1 MKLFERKKKKFNK
14 FDKIKNFFSSCKNS
28 VVNVILSISSPKE
41 NKKNIKNILKKKN
54 KNKITE
60 LEVKIFQKI
69 LFLAVLTLLVLIDAF
84 GWFYNEYVSKGTI
97 FSIGRIEHS
106 VIQYDE
112 TGKEIH
118 DGEDTL
124 TLMNVDNISHTTKGT
139 RYISIEN
146 VGTLDM
152 VYYLTFLVDSEI
164 ADTGIMYYRIY
175 EVTDAVNSSVINASN
190 PTKLEAYAALNPTP
204 SNLETDTTM
213 PVSNLTTITNLITTG
228 QINRN
233 DEKGQ
238 IRYYRIDYGV
248 YQTVNSDKYNDKN
261 IIVHAKVLSTQV
273 GASVESSEGVIWE
286 VETEEQFRDAVL
298 NGASG
303 DTIKLMNNID
313 IDGSVDI
320 QRRIHLDLNEYKL
333 NVTGDLIWDFIE
345 LGELKID
352 TAGTSQLD
360 VGNDLYINAPKTKIH
375 LQGSN
380 NDYDIFVGGEFTV
393 NGLQNEEEDGVLLEN
408 IRIVKNKIGN
418 IPADVIVLSNT
429 RLTIGPDVA
438 LGYITAAE
446 GTTNIEIINNGN
458 VVQLRL
464 DEMSLIDSFSKP
476 QIYVYNLGVIQ
487 GIAGGSAITLPSN
500 AKPYLGAN
508 KGNTLIIKGLT
519 SNDLTVSGS
528 NNFTNNDIGSSD
540 TEESV
545 IPIDGEENAYIVYIR
560 TPQSVVR
567 ELLITY
573 FQNHDSL
580 APLND
585 VAAIKKLII
594 YTVNTQYFENED
606 FTFLNSSEIPNLS
619 YLDLSNASV
628 KDNTTINQIPAGAMN
643 GKTSLTTLI
652 LPKTVI
658 TIGDNAFKDVPLGK
672 INSDGFTFLTIP
684 STVER
689 IGANAF
695 SGAKYVKFLS
705 QNPPEIGVNA
715 FNNSVSGVRYF
726 VPEPSVDYYQETEN
740 IDPAYVHIT
749 AELSDNKAFFVYEH
763 ADGLGISLY
772 VSTVNAGDNLAMPNT
787 ITLTSRQYP
796 VTAVGVSAFRHIK
809 TPDTG
814 TNITL
819 PETVV
824 KVDDYAFY
832 NIKVT
837 NINIPNVTF
846 IGNYAFY
853 NTLLPHVVADYATYV
868 GDYAFYNTPIE
879 TASFERLITLGK
891 YALAN
896 TTTLYDLNL
905 GTVESIG
912 IYAVYNNPQ
921 LGRVY
926 FKNTNA
932 ILRNNAEVINLTY
945 GENALFYE
953 WGKYL
958 DGRLRIYV
966 PDGTSDSGK
975 EFIELYKAIF
985 QGNEQYI
992 YRTGTILGNYTH
1004 VAIPYDFGEYTVR
1017 EVSKTN
1023 GTGSIVDGYEIIS
1036 YQGADLTSSYKFP
1049 DTLTVNGVTKPV
1061 ISVGDNA
1068 FRNSIAV
1075 NNAAISIVNNNLA
1088 YIGDY
1093 AFTGLG
1099 ITVVRANAVLTIGDY
1114 AFANTK
1120 LQMAEFKALGSIGDY
1135 AVSDINTLNHLNLGT
1150 VKTIGI
1156 SAVSNNPN
1164 LVQLY
1169 INNVANNITLE
1180 GLAFNDI
1187 GTNAGNRLR
1196 IYVPYS
1202 SLDYYKT
1209 LLSDYKDYIYPIGYL
1224 KGNYVNA
1231 PIMYDIGEFT
1241 VREVTINGVNG
1252 YEYVEYH
1259 GKELDSSF
1267 EIPTSIEVSDD
1278 RLSATL
1284 EKTGATTSNGTTHT
1298 SSYNVY
1304 VSNVGNE
1311 TIDGWEVSIS
1321 KKGFASLNLSSK
1333 PDSSTSSEDES
1344 NIIISNASWNKVVNP
1359 GDTQY
1364 ITIEL
1369 TWTGL
1374 ATDTVTN
1381 ITASKVG
1388 TTGSTLNIISI
1399 GDNAFKHSSIAAD
1412 VSINIENDNILS
1424 VGLNA
1429 FTDLK
1434 GINKLYLP
1442 NVVTI
1447 GANAFKNNTL
1457 TDIYIPNVTVIGASA
1472 FENNESLFRANLGE
1486 VSTMGANAITN
1497 APLLYQVFFANYGH
1511 SLNISSSAIKNVGE
1525 TSGDRLRFYV
1535 TNTYDE
1541 NGKPYVDSY
1550 KAIFTEYADKFYA
1563 YDYILGSYVPANT
1576 NVDIGEYSIRR
1587 VSVTN
1592 KEGNIVD
1599 GFEFV
1604 EYHGLMLTSDFII
1617 PAEVDVSANATD
1629 LTAVF
1634 SMTQYWGNNPWTGN
1648 YTLTVTNN
1656 TDDSIGNWRVL
1667 LSKRGFD
1674 TVSIV
1679 QWSGLTVTEDSNYII
1694 ITSSNNL
1701 QAGASTT
1708 IQGQITWGNNE
1719 NARVSKVMAEKIS
1732 QASIAPIISIGEG
1745 AFKYADI
1752 ATGDKINIVNNNLL
1766 EVNSNAFAN
1775 LDGLNQINLPNVVRI
1790 GTNAFYNTSV
1800 SDVSI
1805 PNVNSVQ
1812 ANAFAECESLYR
1824 IDLGTVSTLGTNA
1837 ITNAPYLYQVFFKSN
1852 GQALNISSNAISD
1865 VGGLTNERIRLY
1877 VNNGYGE
1884 DGTPYV
1890 NNYKNLIT
1898 NYSEKFFAYDYII
1911 GSYTPL
1917 NATIDIGDY
1926 SIREATFKNKSN
1938 SNVTGWE
1945 FVEYHGDDIGSDFI
1959 LPTSITQ
1966 GSKTYNVISI
1976 GPYAFYNSIVIS
1988 GSIFD
1993 INDSNLLN
2001 IGDKAFLNFTGLNT
2015 ITADNVINIG
2025 VDAFRNS
2032 NVESASFANL
2042 KTTGTYAFANIS
2054 NLKVI
2059 NLGTIS
2065 TIGEGLLYNDVGLYQ
2080 IYFTNKDA
2088 LTSSSMVNISV
2099 GNNAFYEVGA
2109 NTSSRFRVYVPDGN
2123 VTTSLTYVQAYKNTL
2138 PSALGPYIFPTGV
2151 IVGSYQPSTRIDI
2164 GEYMIRKVARED
2176 FSGTLVTGYEIVDYH
2191 GANIA
2196 DNTIIPQSF
2205 TVDGVTTNVVSI
2217 GDYAYYY
2224 LSPPANSNWVPV
2236 LGNSVSY
2243 IGNYAFYKNNIK
2255 TITGNRITYIGKY
2268 AFADCEYLTTVTFQG
2283 VQYLDDYS
2291 FYSNSRMT
2299 YIEVGD
2305 GVDYIGS
2312 YALYNPYEGSPSG
2325 DRGPYTTLRIINST
2339 PPETGTQPFPEIY
2352 STLFGLIK
2360 RHNFT
2365 ISVPQA
2371 ARNTYANTSPW
2382 RDYTVSGAA
2391 YSGSFAFQV
2400 ITAPDGT
2407 RSAEITSYTGNSTT
2421 IEIPETVVDST
2432 DNTTYNV
2439 TSIKGEFLDGN
2450 SSATTLVISRY
2461 VENIEGDF
2469 LAGNDTLRTIQVN
2482 TNNQYFSATNGVLF
2496 SKDQTM
2502 LIKYPPAKTGNSYT
2516 MPNTTISLS
2525 NHAFANVNVLQQ
2537 LTLSNQLLVISN
2549 SAFAGATSIYRITFQ
2564 TATPPYLTGFKAFRV
2579 TTENGLQLR
2588 VPRNSLTTY
2597 QNSLYYRYYRSYM
2610 SGV

>member
-1 MKLFERKKKKFNK
+1 MKLFKKKEKNNVFNK
-14 FDKIKNFFSSCKNS
+14 IKSFFNACTNSIINVVLTITSPFKKEEKGIKKLFSKN
-28 VVNVILSISSPKE
+28 
-41 NKKNIKNILKKKN
+41 NKSKT
-54 KNKITE
+54 TE
-60 LEVKIFQKI
+60 LEIKIFQKI
-69 LFLAVLTLLVLIDAF
+69 AFLAILTILILIDAF
-84 GWFYNEYVSKGTI
+84 GWFYNEYVSKGTV
-97 FSIGRIEHS
+97 FSVGRIEHS

-112 TGKEIH
+112 TGKIIY

-124 TLMNVDNISHTTKGT
+124 TLMNVDNISNTTKGT

-152 VYYLTFLVDSEI
+152 VYYLTFLVDSEV

-175 EVTDAVNSSVINASN
+175 EVTDVVNSSVTNATY
-190 PTKLEAYAALNPTP
+190 PTKLESYAAANPTP

-228 QINRN
+228 QINAADDN
-233 DEKGQ
+233 GQ

-298 NGASG
+298 NAASG

-333 NVTGDLIWDFIE
+333 NITGDLVWDFVE

-352 TAGTSQLD
+352 TTGTGQLD

-375 LQGSN
+375 IQGDN
-380 NDYDIFVGGEFTV
+380 NDYDIFVGGDFTV

-408 IRIVKNKIGN
+408 VRIVKNKVGN

-458 VVQLRL
+458 VVQLQL
-464 DEMSLIDSFSKP
+464 DQMSLIDSFSKP

-487 GIAGGSAITLPSN
+487 GVAGGSAITLPENST
-500 AKPYLGAN
+500 PYLGAN

-528 NNFTNNDIGSSD
+528 DNFTNNDIGSSD

-580 APLND
+580 APLDD
-585 VAAIKKLII
+585 VAAIKKLVI

-606 FTFLNSSEIPNLS
+606 FTFLNSSEIPNLV

-628 KDNTTINQIPAGAMN
+628 KDNNTINQIPADAMN

-658 TIGDNAFKDVPLGK
+658 NIGDNAFKDVPVGK
-672 INSDGFTFLTIP
+672 INSEGFTFLTIP
-684 STVER
+684 STVEK

-705 QNPPEIGVNA
+705 QNPPEVGVNA
-715 FNNSVSGVRYF
+715 FNNSVTGVRYF
-726 VPEPSVDYYQETEN
+726 VPEPSIDLYQETEN

-749 AELSDNKAFFVYEH
+749 AELSDNKAFFVYEYG
-763 ADGLGISLY
+763 DGLGISLY
-772 VSTVNAGDNLAMPNT
+772 VSTVNTGDSLAIPNT

-814 TNITL
+814 TAITL
-819 PETVV
+819 PTTVT

-832 NIKVT
+832 DVKVAS
-837 NINIPNVTF
+837 INIPNVTF

-853 NTLLPHVVADYATYV
+853 NTLLPNIVADYATYV

-905 GTVESIG
+905 GTVETIG

-932 ILRNNAEVINLTY
+932 ILKNNAEVINLTY

-966 PDGTSDSGK
+966 PDGASDSGK
-975 EFIELYKAIF
+975 EFIDLYKTIF
-985 QGNEQYI
+985 TGYENYI
-992 YRTGTILGNYTH
+992 YRTGEIIGNYTH

-1036 YQGADLTSSYKFP
+1036 YQGADLTSSYVFP
-1049 DTLTVNGVTKPV
+1049 DNLTVNGVTKPV
-1061 ISVGDNA
+1061 ISVGDGA
-1068 FRNSIAV
+1068 FRNSAAV
-1075 NNAAISIVNNNLA
+1075 TNAAISIVNNNLA

-1093 AFTGLG
+1093 SFTGLG
-1099 ITVVRANAVLTIGDY
+1099 ITIVRANAVLTIGDY

-1120 LQMAEFKALGSIGDY
+1120 LQMAEFKSLGSIGDY
-1135 AVSDINTLNHLNLGT
+1135 AVSDISTLNHLNLGT

-1169 INNVANNITLE
+1169 INNAANNITLE
-1180 GLAFNDI
+1180 GVAFNDI

-1202 SLDYYKT
+1202 SIDYYKT
-1209 LLSDYKDYIYPIGYL
+1209 LLSDYKDYIYPMGYL
-1224 KGNYVNA
+1224 KGTYVSA

-1241 VREVTINGVNG
+1241 VREVTINGVTG

-1267 EIPTSIEVSDD
+1267 TIPTSIEVSDD

-1284 EKTGATTSNGTTHT
+1284 EKTGATISNGSVHT

-1321 KKGFASLNLSSK
+1321 KTGFSSLTLASK

-1344 NIIISNASWNKVVNP
+1344 NIIISNASWNNLIEP
-1359 GDTQY
+1359 GATQY

-1369 TWTGL
+1369 TWSGL

-1381 ITASKVG
+1381 VTASKVG
-1388 TTGSTLNIISI
+1388 TTGETLNIISI
-1399 GDNAFKHSSIAAD
+1399 GDNAFKHTSIASGA
-1412 VSINIENDNILS
+1412 SINIENSNILT

-1434 GINKLYLP
+1434 GINVLYLP
-1442 NVVTI
+1442 NVVSI

-1457 TDIYIPNVTVIGASA
+1457 TDVYIPNVNVVGASA
-1472 FENNESLFRANLGE
+1472 FENNTSLYRINLGE
-1486 VSTMGANAITN
+1486 VATMGSNAVTN

-1511 SLNISSSAIKNVGE
+1511 SLNISSSAINNVGE

-1535 TNTYDE
+1535 TNTYDS
-1541 NGKPYVDSY
+1541 NGKPYVESY

-1563 YDYILGSYVPANT
+1563 YDYIMGSYVPANT

-1592 KEGNIVD
+1592 KDGTIVD

-1604 EYHGLMLTSDFII
+1604 EYHGLTLTSDFILPDEI
-1617 PAEVDVSANATD
+1617 DVSASATD
-1629 LTAVF
+1629 LTA
-1634 SMTQYWGNNPWTGN
+1634 SITYGNYWSNNNGTWTGG
-1648 YTLTVTNN
+1648 YTLNVTNN
-1656 TDDSIGNWRVL
+1656 TDEKIDQWRVL

-1674 TVSIV
+1674 TVSIT
-1679 QWSGLTVTEDSNYII
+1679 QWNGLTVTEDDNYLIM
-1694 ITSSNNL
+1694 TSSNSL
-1701 QAGASTT
+1701 ASGASFT
-1708 IQGQITWGNNE
+1708 IQGQFTWGSDE
-1719 NARVSKVMAEKIS
+1719 DARFQKILAEKVGN
-1732 QASIAPIISIGEG
+1732 ASTAPLISIGEG

-1752 ATGDKINIVNNNLL
+1752 ATGDKLNIENNNIL
-1766 EVNSNAFAN
+1766 EINSSAFAN
-1775 LDGLNQINLPNVVRI
+1775 LDGLNEIILPNVVRI
-1790 GTNAFYNTSV
+1790 GTSAFYNTSV
-1800 SDVSI
+1800 TDVSI
-1805 PNVNSVQ
+1805 PNINSVL

-1824 IDLGTVSTLGTNA
+1824 IDLGLVSTLGANA
-1837 ITNAPYLYQVFFKSN
+1837 ITNAPYLYQVFFKST
-1852 GQALNISSNAISD
+1852 GQSLNIASGAISN
-1865 VGGLTNERIRLY
+1865 VGSLTNERIRFY
-1877 VNNGYGE
+1877 VNNGYTD

-1890 NNYKNLIT
+1890 NNYKSLIS
-1898 NYSEKFFAYDYII
+1898 NYSEKFFAYDYIL

-1926 SIREATFKNKSN
+1926 SIREATFTNSSN
-1938 SNVTGWE
+1938 TSVKGWE
-1945 FVEYHGDDIGSDFI
+1945 FVEYHGDDITSDFI

-1976 GPYAFYNSIVIS
+1976 GPYAFYNAIITT
-1988 GSIFD
+1988 GSTFD
-1993 INDSNLLN
+1993 ISNSNLLN
-2001 IGDKAFLNFTGLNT
+2001 IGDKAFLNFTALNS
-2015 ITADNVINIG
+2015 ITADNVINVG
-2025 VDAFRNS
+2025 LDAFRNGTL
-2032 NVESASFANL
+2032 ESASFKAL
-2042 KTTGTYAFANIS
+2042 KTVGTYAFANNTNLKLIHLGNIS
-2054 NLKVI
+2054 NV
-2059 NLGTIS
+2059 S
-2065 TIGEGLLYNDVGLYQ
+2065 EGLLYNDTGLYQ
-2080 IYFTNKDA
+2080 VYFTNKDA
-2088 LTSSSMVNISV
+2088 LVSSNMMNMTV
-2099 GNNAFYEVGA
+2099 GDNAFYEAGTNA
-2109 NTSSRFRVYVPDGN
+2109 GSRFRIYVPDG
-2123 VTTSLTYVQAYKNTL
+2123 TASSTLTYVQAYKNTF
-2138 PSALGPYIFPTGV
+2138 PEAVRPYIFATG
-2151 IVGSYQPSTRIDI
+2151 ILVGNYEPSGGFNI
-2164 GEYMIRKVARED
+2164 GEYMIRMVTKED

-2191 GANIA
+2191 GADIT
-2196 DNTIIPQSF
+2196 DTTVIPQSF
-2205 TVDGVTTNVVSI
+2205 TVDGTTTNVISI
-2217 GDYAYYY
+2217 GDYAYYFS
-2224 LSPPANSNWVPV
+2224 SPAANSNWNPT
-2236 LGNSVSY
+2236 LANSITY
-2243 IGNYAFYKNNIK
+2243 IGNYAFYQNNIK

-2283 VQYLDDYS
+2283 VQYIDDYA

-2299 YIEVGD
+2299 YIEIGD
-2305 GVDYIGS
+2305 GVEYIGN
-2312 YALYNPYEGSPSG
+2312 YALYNPYYGSPTG
-2325 DRGPYTTLRIINST
+2325 ERGPSTTLRIVNAT
-2339 PPETGTQPFPEIY
+2339 PPETGEQPFPEIY
-2352 STLFGLIK
+2352 TFWFWQM
-2360 RHNFT
+2360 HNFT

-2371 ARNTYANTSPW
+2371 ARNTYNNTEPW
-2382 RDYTVSGAA
+2382 SDYTISGSE

-2407 RSAEITSYTGNSTT
+2407 KSAEITSYTGNSTT
-2421 IEIPETVVDST
+2421 IEVPETVVDSS

-2439 TSIKGEFLDGN
+2439 TSIKGDFLDGN
-2450 SSATTLVISRY
+2450 SSATTLIISRY

-2469 LAGNDTLRTIQVN
+2469 LSGNTALRTIQVN

-2502 LIKYPPAKTGNSYT
+2502 LLKYPPAKTGTTYT

-2525 NHAFANVNVLQQ
+2525 DYSFANVSVLQR
-2537 LTLSNQLLVISN
+2537 LTLSNQLLVISS
-2549 SAFAGATSIYRITFQ
+2549 SAFAGSTSIYRITFQ
-2564 TATPPYLTGFKAFRV
+2564 TTTPPYITGFKAFVV
-2579 TTENGLQLR
+2579 TTENGLELR
-2588 VPRNSLTTY
+2588 VPNAALSTY
-2597 QNSLYYRYYRSYM
+2597 QNGLYYRYYRSYM
-2610 SGV
+2610 TGV

>member
-1 MKLFERKKKKFNK
+1 MKLFERKKKNTNII
-14 FDKIKNFFSSCKNS
+14 DKISNFFGSCKSS

-41 NKKNIKNILKKKN
+41 KKSLKNIFKKKS
-54 KNKITE
+54 KNRITE
-60 LEVKIFQKI
+60 LEGKIFQKI
-69 LFLAVLTLLVLIDAF
+69 LFLAILTILVLIDAF

-97 FSIGRIEHS
+97 FSVGRIEHS

-124 TLMNVDNISHTTKGT
+124 TLMNVDNISNTTKGT

-190 PTKLEAYAALNPTP
+190 PTKLQAYASLNPTP

-228 QINRN
+228 QINAADDN
-233 DEKGQ
+233 GQ

-333 NVTGDLIWDFIE
+333 NITGDLVWDFVE

-352 TAGTSQLD
+352 TTGTGQLD

-375 LQGSN
+375 MQGNN
-380 NDYDIFVGGEFTV
+380 NDYDIYVGGEFTV

-418 IPADVIVLSNT
+418 IPADIVVLSNT

-438 LGYITAAE
+438 LGYVTAAE

-458 VVQLRL
+458 VVQLQL
-464 DEMSLIDSFSKP
+464 DQMSLIDSFSKP

-487 GIAGGSAITLPSN
+487 GVAGGSAITLPSN

-508 KGNTLIIKGLT
+508 KGNTLIIKGIT

-528 NNFTNNDIGSSD
+528 DNFTNNDIGSSD

-606 FTFLNSSEIPNLS
+606 FAFLNSSEIPNLS

-658 TIGDNAFKDVPLGK
+658 NIGANAFKDVPLGK

-689 IGANAF
+689 IGENAF

-726 VPEPSVDYYQETEN
+726 VPEPSVDLYQETEN

-749 AELSDNKAFFVYEH
+749 AELSDNKAFFVYEYG
-763 ADGLGISLY
+763 DGLGISLY
-772 VSTVNAGDNLAMPNT
+772 VSTVNTGDSLAIPNT

-814 TNITL
+814 TAITL
-819 PETVV
+819 PETVT

-837 NINIPNVTF
+837 DINIPNVTF

-853 NTLLPHVVADYATYV
+853 NTLLPNIVADYATYV

-932 ILRNNAEVINLTY
+932 ILKNNAEVINLTY

-975 EFIELYKAIF
+975 EFIELYKTIF
-985 QGNEQYI
+985 QGYERYI
-992 YRTGTILGNYTH
+992 YRTGEILGNYTH

-1036 YQGADLTSSYKFP
+1036 YQGADLTSSYVFP

-1202 SLDYYKT
+1202 SIDYYKT

-1284 EKTGATTSNGTTHT
+1284 EKTGATTSNGNTHT
-1298 SSYNVY
+1298 SSYNIY

-1311 TIDGWEVSIS
+1311 IIDGWEVSIS
-1321 KKGFASLNLSSK
+1321 KKGFASLSLSSK
-1333 PDSSTSSEDES
+1333 PDSSSSSEDES
-1344 NIIISNASWNKVVNP
+1344 NIIIGNASWNKVINP

-1388 TTGSTLNIISI
+1388 TTGATLNIISI

-1457 TDIYIPNVTVIGASA
+1457 TDVYIPNVNVVGASA
-1472 FENNESLFRANLGE
+1472 FENNESLFRINLGE
-1486 VSTMGANAITN
+1486 VATMGANAITN

-1535 TNTYDE
+1535 TNTYDS

-1563 YDYILGSYVPANT
+1563 YDYIMGSYVPANT

-1587 VSVTN
+1587 VSVTDKN
-1592 KEGNIVD
+1592 GNIVD

-1604 EYHGLMLTSDFII
+1604 EHHGLTLTSDFILPDEI
-1617 PAEVDVSANATD
+1617 DVSASATD
-1629 LTAVF
+1629 LTA
-1634 SMTQYWGNNPWTGN
+1634 TITYGNYWGNNPWTGE

-1656 TDDSIGNWRVL
+1656 TEEAIDNWRVL

-1674 TVSIV
+1674 TISIV
-1679 QWSGLTVTEDSNYII
+1679 QWSGLNVTEDDNYLIM
-1694 ITSSNNL
+1694 TSSNSL
-1701 QAGASTT
+1701 GAGASTT
-1708 IQGQITWGNNE
+1708 ITGQFTWGSE
-1719 NARVSKVMAEKIS
+1719 EEARFQKVLAEKVGN
-1732 QASIAPIISIGEG
+1732 ASTAPLISIGEG
-1745 AFKYADI
+1745 AFKYSDI
-1752 ATGDKINIVNNNLL
+1752 ATGDLLNIDNSNIL
-1766 EVNSNAFAN
+1766 EINSNAFAN
-1775 LDGLNQINLPNVVRI
+1775 LDGLNVINLPNVVRI
-1790 GTNAFYNTSV
+1790 GTSAFYNTSV
-1800 SDVSI
+1800 TDVSI
-1805 PNVNSVQ
+1805 PNVNSVL
-1812 ANAFAECESLYR
+1812 ANAFADCGSLYR
-1824 IDLGTVSTLGTNA
+1824 INFGKVSTLGANS
-1837 ITNAPYLYQVFFKSN
+1837 ISNAPYLYQVFFQKD
-1852 GQALNISSNAISD
+1852 GQSLNISSNAITD
-1865 VGGLTNERIRLY
+1865 VGGLTNERIRFY
-1877 VNNGYGE
+1877 VNNGYNE

-1890 NNYKNLIT
+1890 NDYKSLIT
-1898 NYSEKFFAYDYII
+1898 NYSEKFFAYDYIL
-1911 GSYTPL
+1911 GSYTPI

-1938 SNVTGWE
+1938 TNVTGWE
-1945 FVEYHGDDIGSDFI
+1945 YVEYHGDDITSDFI

-1966 GSKTYNVISI
+1966 DSKTYNVISI
-1976 GPYAFYNSIVIS
+1976 GPYAFYNAIITT
-1988 GSIFD
+1988 GSVFD
-1993 INDSNLLN
+1993 INNSNLLN
-2001 IGDKAFLNFTGLNT
+2001 IGDKAFLNFTALNS
-2015 ITADNVINIG
+2015 ITADNVINVGI
-2025 VDAFRNS
+2025 DAFRNGTL
-2032 NVESASFANL
+2032 ESASFKAL
-2042 KTTGTYAFANIS
+2042 KTVGTYAFANNTNLKLIHLGNIS
-2054 NLKVI
+2054 NV
-2059 NLGTIS
+2059 S
-2065 TIGEGLLYNDVGLYQ
+2065 EGLLYNDVGLYQ
-2080 IYFTNKDA
+2080 VYFTNKDA
-2088 LTSSSMVNISV
+2088 LVSSNMMNMTV
-2099 GNNAFYEVGA
+2099 GANAFYEAGTNA
-2109 NTSSRFRVYVPDGN
+2109 GSRFRIYVPDG
-2123 VTTSLTYVQAYKNTL
+2123 TASSTLTYVQAYKNTF
-2138 PSALGPYIFPTGV
+2138 PEAVRPYIFATG
-2151 IVGSYQPSTRIDI
+2151 ILVGNYEPSGGFNI
-2164 GEYMIRKVARED
+2164 GEYMIRMVTKED

-2191 GANIA
+2191 GADIT
-2196 DNTIIPQSF
+2196 DTTVIPQSF
-2205 TVDGVTTNVVSI
+2205 KVDGTTTNVISV
-2217 GDYAYYY
+2217 GDYAYYFT
-2224 LSPPANSNWVPV
+2224 SPPANSNWNPT
-2236 LGNSVSY
+2236 LANSITY
-2243 IGNYAFYKNNIK
+2243 IGNYAFYQNNIR

-2283 VQYLDDYS
+2283 VKYIDDYA

-2299 YIEVGD
+2299 YIEIGD
-2305 GVDYIGS
+2305 GVEYIGN
-2312 YALYNPYEGSPSG
+2312 YALYNPYYGSPTG
-2325 DRGPYTTLRIINST
+2325 DRGPNTTLRIVNAT
-2339 PPETGTQPFPEIY
+2339 PPETGEQPFPEIY
-2352 STLFGLIK
+2352 TFWFWQL
-2360 RHNFT
+2360 HNFT

-2371 ARNTYANTSPW
+2371 ARTTYARTEPW
-2382 RDYTVSGAA
+2382 SDYTVSGSE

-2407 RSAEITSYTGNSTT
+2407 KSAEITSYTGNSNT
-2421 IEIPETVVDST
+2421 IEIPETVVDSS

-2439 TSIKGEFLDGN
+2439 TSIKGDFLDGN

-2469 LAGNDTLRTIQVN
+2469 LAGNDTLRTIQVD

-2502 LIKYPPAKTGNSYT
+2502 LIKYPPAKTGTNYT

-2525 NHAFANVNVLQQ
+2525 NHAFANVSVLQT